1 MKEGFGTMRLV
12 IDCGAEAWKE
22 PDMLVRTETSV
33 VLPPFPAQGRP
44 GRLPQTREL
53 VVSGTP
59 YFIPYR
65 INDDRLQI
73 IAVIHGARQWPEST
87 T

>member
-1 MKEGFGTMRLV
+1 MRAYIEEHNPTAAAKTARRLV
-12 IDCGAEAWKE
+12 EAVE
-22 PDMLVRTETSV
+22 GLLE
-33 VLPPFPAQGRP
+33 FPAQGRP

-65 INDDRLQI
+65 INDDRLEI